1 MLRTEMHIDG
11 RAVGAEHRPLVV
23 AEVGINHDGDFNR
36 AVRMFHDVAEAGG
49 ECVKIQSHVV
59 DDEMI
64 PNDVVPGNADEPIW
78 DMMQRCALDPE
89 MERELKRVAEELGL
103 IFLSTPFSRAAAD
116 HLNAMNVAAFKV
128 GSGECNNY
136 PLVDHIASFGRPMI
150 VSTGMN
156 DLPSIAPTV
165 AILRRRR
172 IPFALLHCTSLY
184 PTPYPQVRLGA
195 LVQIAAAFP
204 DAVLGLS
211 DHSPSIF
218 PLLGAIPLGAAV
230 LERHVTSDPAWEG
243 PDVPVSM
250 TPEELRLLLEGAD
263 AIHASLGGSKEI
275 LAEEQPTIDFAYA
288 SVVTIAPVEPGEE
301 FTRANLWVKRPGTGE
316 IRAADF
322 ERILGRRA
330 VSRLSEN
337 VQLRWQDLS

>member
-1 MLRTEMHIDG
+1 MLPSEIRIAG
-11 RAVGAEHRPLVV
+11 RAIGSGHRPLVI
-23 AEVGINHDGDFNR
+23 AEVGINHDGDAER
-36 AVRMFHDVAEAGG
+36 AVRMFRDVAEAGG
-49 ECVKIQSHVV
+49 ECVKIQSHNVY
-59 DDEMI
+59 DEMI
-64 PNDVVPGNADEPIW
+64 PNDLVPGNATEPIW
-78 DMMQRCALDPE
+78 DMMQRCALNPE
-89 MERELKRVAEELGL
+89 IERELKFIAESLGL

-116 HLNAMNVAAFKV
+116 HLDAMNVAAFKV

-165 AILRRRR
+165 AILRKRRV
-172 IPFALLHCTSLY
+172 PFALLHCTSLY
-184 PTPYPQVRLGA
+184 PTPYEHVRLGA
-195 LVQIAAAFP
+195 LGQMAVAFP

-218 PLLGAIPLGAAV
+218 PLLGAVPLGAAI
-230 LERHVTSDPAWEG
+230 LERHFISDETWEG

-250 TPEELRLLLEGAD
+250 TPDELRTLIAGAD
-263 AIHASLGGSKEI
+263 AIHSSLGGAKEI

-288 SVVTIAPVEPGEE
+288 SVVTISAVASGEE
-301 FTRANLWVKRPGTGE
+301 FTRANTWVKRPGTGE

-330 VSRLSEN
+330 ATNLPAN
-337 VQLRWQDLS
+337 VQVRWRDLS

>member
-1 MLRTEMHIDG
+1 MLRPELQIAD
-11 RAVGAEHRPLVV
+11 RAIGSTHRPFVI
-23 AEVGINHDGDFNR
+23 AEVGINHDGDFDR
-36 AVRMFHDVAEAGG
+36 AVRMFHDVAQAGG
-49 ECVKIQSHVV
+49 ECVKIQSHIV

-78 DMMQRCALDPE
+78 DMMQRCALSSD
-89 MERELKRVAEELGL
+89 MERELKGVAENLGL

-116 HLNAMNVAAFKV
+116 NLDAMGVDAFKV

-136 PLVDHIASFGRPMI
+136 PLVDHIASLGRPMI

-172 IPFALLHCTSLY
+172 VPFALLHCTSLY
-184 PTPYPQVRLGA
+184 PTPYDKVRLGA
-195 LVQIAAAFP
+195 LAQMAAVFP

-218 PLLGAIPLGAAV
+218 PLLGAVPLGAAV
-230 LERHVTSDPAWEG
+230 LERHFTSDPTWDG

-250 TPEELRLLLEGAD
+250 TPDQLQLLIGGAD
-263 AIHASLGGSKEI
+263 AIHASLGGTKEI
-275 LAEEQPTIDFAYA
+275 LPEEQPTIDFAYA
-288 SVVTIAPVEPGEE
+288 SVVTIAPVAAGEE
-301 FTRANLWVKRPGTGE
+301 LTRANLWVKRPGTGE
-316 IRAADF
+316 IRAADY
-322 ERILGRRA
+322 ERVLGRRA
-330 VSRLSEN
+330 ATGIPVN
-337 VQLRWQDLS
+337 AQVRWQDLS

>member
-1 MLRTEMHIDG
+1 MPRNEFQIADRTIG
-11 RAVGAEHRPLVV
+11 SAHRPLVI
-23 AEVGINHDGDFNR
+23 AEVGINHDGDFDR
-36 AVRMFHDVAEAGG
+36 AVRMFRDIAEAGG

-78 DMMQRCALDPE
+78 DMMKRCALSPD
-89 MERELKRVAEELGL
+89 MEWELKGVAEDLGL

-116 HLNAMNVAAFKV
+116 NLDAMGVAAFKV

-136 PLVDHIASFGRPMI
+136 PLVDHIAALGRPML

-172 IPFALLHCTSLY
+172 VPFALMHCTSLY
-184 PTPYPQVRLGA
+184 PTPYEHVRLGA
-195 LVQIAAAFP
+195 LAQMAVAFP

-218 PLLGAIPLGAAV
+218 PLLGAVPLGASV
-230 LERHVTSDPAWEG
+230 LERHFTSDAQWEG
-243 PDVPVSM
+243 SDVPVSM
-250 TPEELRLLLEGAD
+250 TPDELRLLVEGAD
-263 AIHASLGGSKEI
+263 AIHASLGGTKEI
-275 LAEEQPTIDFAYA
+275 LTEEQPTIDFAYA
-288 SVVTIAPVEPGEE
+288 SVVTIAPVAAGEE
-301 FTRANLWVKRPGTGE
+301 LTRSNLWVKRPGTGE
-316 IRAADF
+316 IRAADY

-330 VSRLSEN
+330 ATAIPADAQV
-337 VQLRWQDLS
+337 RWRDLS